1 MDEAVGDGSFGT
13 VVKARARD
21 TGEYVAIKRLK
32 RTFAT
37 WSSCLELKEVK
48 ALRRTSH
55 PNCVKLK

>member
-37 WSSCLELKEVK
+37 WSSCL
-48 ALRRTSH
+48 
-55 PNCVKLK
+55 